1 MSEQKE
7 RLGLILFL
15 DSFALILSTF
25 AVYMITNQMNQ
36 QPLIGDLALVLI
48 YYVGIKVLILAIA
61 DVTGIGRSVL
71 VAIFFAMLANGV
83 VIVVELFMSMGVARQ
98 LMLVIAVVDIV
109 LIALVHTIVKMTAP
123 GYKESKERRKW
134 LADQDQMQD
143 RDHDRL
149 LDNLVSEKT
158 LEDETVDPETTT
170 YEESKVDLEPLV
182 LTKEEPATATGPI
195 TFDSQSEEERA
206 KETSLEDEEPIPTQ
220 EVFVPEA
227 VTAESDASED
237 VEESET
243 EKSTEYFDH
252 ELYDDLG
259 VTDEILTDLVT
270 EQLEKHESEEG
281 ISEERATAS
290 ESVEDLETSDTP
302 LHEATMEEAETII
315 VPDQVLTS
323 ETAHITPVDAR
334 EEEAESST
342 DEVYEEIVSE
352 EKEAIGEI
360 EYSAEDTKPV
370 DSIAMMT
377 KSHHLETNL
386 DYMRRSS
393 KQTEAEELLN
403 AVHSFSKELD
413 SLEVS
418 YSDEELSKTG
428 NNIREKLKMI
438 VDKQYVLDEVMDDLT
453 QLSQQINMRI
463 DDLDR
468 IENEL
473 KRRADVLQK
482 RENALD
488 EIEKPVAEEIPFVL
502 EPDEILVELDGAT
515 VIINKDDYALLMKNM
530 EGEENKA

>member
-25 AVYMITNQMNQ
+25 AVYMITNQMNH

-48 YYVGIKVLILAIA
+48 YYVGIKILILAIA

-109 LIALVHTIVKMTAP
+109 LIALVHTVVKMTAP

-158 LEDETVDPETTT
+158 LEDETVDPETA

-182 LTKEEPATATGPI
+182 LTKEDPVAATGPVI
-195 TFDSQSEEERA
+195 MDTQSQEERA
-206 KETSLEDEEPIPTQ
+206 EDTSLEDEEPVATQ

-227 VTAESDASED
+227 VAAEADASED
-237 VEESET
+237 VESSET

-270 EQLEKHESEEG
+270 EQLEKQDSEEA
-281 ISEERATAS
+281 IPEESITVS
-290 ESVEDLETSDTP
+290 EDLEAGDTP
-302 LHEATMEEAETII
+302 HHEATMEEAETII
-315 VPDQVLTS
+315 EPDQVSTS
-323 ETAHITPVDAR
+323 ETAHITPVDIS
-334 EEEAESST
+334 EEEPESSA
-342 DEVYEEIVSE
+342 DEVVEKTVSE

-370 DSIAMMT
+370 DSIALMT

-453 QLSQQINMRI
+453 HLSQQINMRI